1 MESNSEQ
8 PKKGSYRGKRG
19 GRFPRGKGRYQSG
32 YKSNQNYYQNLPY
45 NPNYSQLNQNRYYN
59 NQYSPYMQQQLLYRT
74 EMYICSRY
82 NYLIDINIKNESL
95 PEKLNSNSKFYVIKS
110 FSEEDVHKSI
120 KYGVWSS
127 SKNGNLTLS
136 NAFQTSHDNGGEVYL
151 FFSCNGSGRFVGVA
165 RMKTPCDLNKS
176 FELWTQDGKWMGLF
190 DVEWIYIKDVPFK
203 EFKDIKITMKD
214 GEIKPVSNSR
224 DTQEIP
230 FEQGKIMLERIS
242 KYQNS
247 NTILEHFEFYDM
259 RQDNY
264 EKNIKGKNIIPI
276 PNQIQNQQGNQI
288 NNVINNQLN
297 NINNTNNY
305 DININNNNKI
315 ESNQNNIP
323 NNQVNNNVNK

>member
-1 MESNSEQ
+1 MEPNSNQ
-8 PKKGSYRGKRG
+8 PKKEQYRGKRG
-19 GRFPRGKGRYQSG
+19 GRYPRGKKHYQGG
-32 YKSNQNYYQNLPY
+32 YRKNQNYYNNQPY
-45 NPNYSQLNQNRYYN
+45 NQNYYPYPHQNFGRYSYNQN
-59 NQYSPYMQQQLLYRT
+59 SPYMQQQLLYRT

-82 NYLIDINIKNESL
+82 NNLIDVNTKNVSL
-95 PEKLNSNSKFYVIKS
+95 PEKLNNNSKFFVIKS

-127 SKNGNLTLS
+127 SKNGNIILT
-136 NAFQTSHDNGGEVYL
+136 NAFHASHEKGGEVYL

-190 DVEWIYIKDVPFK
+190 DVEWVFIKDVPFK

-230 FEQGKIMLERIS
+230 FEQGKIMIEKIAQF
-242 KYQNS
+242 QNS

-259 RQDNY
+259 RQENY
-264 EKNIKGKNIIPI
+264 EKNIKAKN
-276 PNQIQNQQGNQI
+276 NYQNQNQQINQ
-288 NNVINNQLN
+288 NNKEKN
-297 NINNTNNY
+297 NNTNN
-305 DININNNNKI
+305 NTEEQNKI
-315 ESNQNNIP
+315 SNKQNAIKNEE
-323 NNQVNNNVNK
+323 KKEEK